1 MKTII
6 KDRWLWSQVV
16 LSQDLCKECGSKDS
30 ITIEKADIK
39 KLIKILQ
46 KLDYKGIPKKKH
58 LFGDD
63 LEYEIGKEA
72 SWQKIPKRK
81 VTQIKQITLNKRDNK
96 GKKERMKGGKK

>member
-6 KDRWLWSQVV
+6 QDRWLWHEICIRQPICS
-16 LSQDLCKECGSKDS
+16 ECGTEDS
-30 ITIEKADIK
+30 VVIRKEEIK
-39 KLIKILQ
+39 KLIKILK

-63 LEYEIGKEA
+63 LEYEISKEA

>member
-16 LSQDLCKECGSKDS
+16 LSQDLCKECGSEDS

-46 KLDYKGIPKKKH
+46 KLDYKGVPKKKH
-58 LFGDD
+58 LFSDD
-63 LEYEIGKEA
+63 LEYEIGETNA
-72 SWQKIPKRK
+72 WCPCPKREAK
-81 VTQIKQITLNKRDNK
+81 ITLNKRDNK
-96 GKKERMKGGKK
+96 GKNERMKGGKK